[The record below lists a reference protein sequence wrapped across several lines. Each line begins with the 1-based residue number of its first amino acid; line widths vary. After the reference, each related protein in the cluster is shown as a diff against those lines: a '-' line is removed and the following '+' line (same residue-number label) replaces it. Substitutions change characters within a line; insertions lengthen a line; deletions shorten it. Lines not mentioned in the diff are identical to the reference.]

1 MPKASPDNEN
11 EMEADTHPVKGSS
24 IKDSPIVLG
33 RLSRKNFMKEW
44 TA

>member
-1 MPKASPDNEN
+1 MPKASPENEN
-11 EMEADTHPVKGSS
+11 EMEADRHPVKGSS

-33 RLSRKNFMKEW
+33 RLPKKNFMKEW